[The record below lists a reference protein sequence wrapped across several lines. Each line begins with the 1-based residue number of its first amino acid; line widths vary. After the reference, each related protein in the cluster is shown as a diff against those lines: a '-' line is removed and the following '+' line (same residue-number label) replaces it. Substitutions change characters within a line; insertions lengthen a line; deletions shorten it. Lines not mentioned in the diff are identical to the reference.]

1 VRVQELRTQVDG
13 ILVGVG
19 TVVTDDPSLRVHW
32 ELLGRPPGT
41 EPIRVVVDGSGR
53 TPETAKVLDGSA
65 PTIVGTTDGC
75 RRRFP
80 DHVRTIAAG
89 RSQVDLRLF
98 FERLADAGVS
108 RLLVE
113 GGSRI
118 LGAVLREGLYDHLT
132 VYYAPYVIGDGSA
145 PPIATGPS
153 AASFDGAGA
162 LELTSVER
170 KGEGYVAS
178 YRPRRLAVGPAEP

>member
-1 VRVQELRTQVDG
+1 MRVQELRTQVDG

-19 TVVTDDPSLRVHW
+19 TVVMDDPSLRVHW

-41 EPIRVVVDGSGR
+41 EPIRIVVDGSGR
-53 TPETAKVLDGSA
+53 TPETAKVLDGTA
-65 PTIVGTTDGC
+65 PTIVGTTDDC

-89 RSQVDLRLF
+89 RSRVDLGVL
-98 FERLADAGVS
+98 FERLADAGVR

-118 LGAVLREGLYDHLT
+118 LGTVLREGLYDRLT
-132 VYYAPYVIGDGSA
+132 VYYAPCVIGDGTA
-145 PPIATGPS
+145 PPIVSGPS
-153 AASFDGAGA
+153 ATSFDGAPA
-162 LELTSVER
+162 LDLTGVER
-170 KGEGYVAS
+170 RGEGYVAS
-178 YRPRRLAVGPAEP
+178 YRPRRVAFGVRP